1 MHYGTHFSA
10 SLILN
15 RRSFYRKKFR
25 DNSEAK
31 QQRTLFIR
39 QGEVLIWQS
48 KQIAC
53 GSVLMI
59 SYFFLSFVAIISGL
73 LDKNVLLCGI
83 LQLPQPE
90 FL

>member
-25 DNSEAK
+25 DNSEVK

-39 QGEVLIWQS
+39 QGEILIWQL
-48 KQIAC
+48 KQIVSMWQC
-53 GSVLMI
+53 FDDQL
-59 SYFFLSFVAIISGL
+59 FFVAIISGL

-83 LQLPQPE
+83 LQLPQLE

>member
-1 MHYGTHFSA
+1 MYTCKWVVCLLSVCFGIVKNWIVCCLEFSPNA
-10 SLILN
+10 LWDTLLSLLDLEN

-48 KQIAC
+48 K
-53 GSVLMI
+53 
-59 SYFFLSFVAIISGL
+59 
-73 LDKNVLLCGI
+73 
-83 LQLPQPE
+83 
-90 FL
+90 